1 MNRSRTLAIGFALL
15 CVAAPTFAQSTVG
28 GLPAVTVTP
37 GAYGASQYSLSIQV
51 LVLMTL
57 ITLLP
62 SILLMMT
69 AFTRIIVVLGLLRQA
84 LGTGQTPSN
93 PVLIGLAL
101 FMTLFVMQPVF
112 DRVYSEAV
120 TPYLDGQLEPKLALE
135 KASKPI
141 RDFMLKQT
149 RESELMTFAK
159 IAKKGP
165 FASPDDIPFA
175 VLAAAFVTSELT
187 TAFQIGFLLFIPFI
201 VIDLVISSVLM
212 SMGMMMLSPMLVSAP
227 FKLMLFVL
235 VDGWALLMASLA
247 GSFVT

>member
-1 MNRSRTLAIGFALL
+1 MNLLRFLVLALL
-15 CVAAPTFAQSTVG
+15 FVAGPGLAQTTVG

-37 GAYGASQYSLSIQV
+37 GAGGASQYSLSIQV

-101 FMTLFVMQPVF
+101 FMTLFVMQPVL
-112 DRVYSEAV
+112 DRVYGEAI

-135 KASKPI
+135 KASLPI
-141 RDFMLKQT
+141 REFMLKQT

-159 IAKKGP
+159 IAGKGP
-165 FASPDDIPFA
+165 FQSPDEIPFT

-201 VIDLVISSVLM
+201 VIDLVVSSVLM

>member
-1 MNRSRTLAIGFALL
+1 MNLLRLLLAGLL
-15 CVAAPTFAQSTVG
+15 FMAGPVFAQAEIG

-37 GAYGASQYSLSIQV
+37 GADGGSSYSLSIQV

-93 PVLIGLAL
+93 AVLIGLAL
-101 FMTLFVMQPVF
+101 FMTLFVMQPVI

-135 KASKPI
+135 KAAQPI
-141 RDFMLKQT
+141 REFMLKQT
-149 RESELMTFAK
+149 RENELMTFAG
-159 IAKKGP
+159 IARQEP
-165 FASPDDIPFA
+165 FNSPEEIPFA
-175 VLAAAFVTSELT
+175 VLAAAFITSELT

-201 VIDLVISSVLM
+201 VIDLVVSSVLM

-247 GSFVT
+247 GSFNP